1 MENKQQNIK
10 QILTLAYEHHLK
22 NNLKLA
28 ENLYNKILKLD
39 NKNLDALFLLGTLNL
54 QKKIFL
60 NAIELFN
67 KVLKRNPNHIQ
78 GLHNLAYAYIEI
90 GKHLDAEKLLHK
102 VIEIQ

>member
-10 QILTLAYEHHLK
+10 QILTLAYENHLK

-54 QKKIFL
+54 QKKIL
-60 NAIELFN
+60 TLF
-67 KVLKRNPNHIQ
+67 
-78 GLHNLAYAYIEI
+78 
-90 GKHLDAEKLLHK
+90 EKP
-102 VIEIQ
+102 